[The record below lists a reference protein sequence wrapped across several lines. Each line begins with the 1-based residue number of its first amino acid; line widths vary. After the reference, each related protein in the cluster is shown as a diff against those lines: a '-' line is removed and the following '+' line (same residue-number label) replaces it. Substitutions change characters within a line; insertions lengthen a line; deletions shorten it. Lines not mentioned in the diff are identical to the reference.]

1 MVICEIFEII
11 DQAETEQDF
20 ENDSDP
26 NLEETFASMI
36 DEVVNHPGQI
46 SEQVNNKITGLE
58 EQLNQGSFDR
68 IVGKFGKFED
78 R

>member
-1 MVICEIFEII
+1 
-11 DQAETEQDF
+11 
-20 ENDSDP
+20 
-26 NLEETFASMI
+26 MI
-36 DEVVNHPGQI
+36 DEVVNHQGQI

-68 IVGKFGKFED
+68 IGGKFGKFED